1 MDESELLLSGQC
13 DVLITAITPRAFLD
27 EDPGIKRLFPNVEQT
42 EQAYYR
48 ETGLF
53 PIMHVV
59 GVRTDAAQAHP
70 WLPMAVYDMYSNAKQ
85 LAYNDLETT
94 TSLKVSL
101 PWVTQEFEKTR
112 QLMGEDYWR
121 YGIAANEKEL
131 DLVMRYTHEQ
141 GLVSRRMDFRKLF
154 HPSTLDT

>member
-1 MDESELLLSGQC
+1 
-13 DVLITAITPRAFLD
+13 
-27 EDPGIKRLFPNVEQT
+27 
-42 EQAYYR
+42 
-48 ETGLF
+48 
-53 PIMHVV
+53 
-59 GVRTDAAQAHP
+59 
-70 WLPMAVYDMYSNAKQ
+70 MAVYDMYSNAKQ